1 MVVMNERMDGPAMLS
16 GIRAEARSALKMP
29 YPDATQVGRGG
40 SGLRPGLTLPFQHG
54 NRNEDRNRERLIEK
68 DVLHVTIVLYYTP
81 AHTPARGV
89 GIALPAGTFNGSP
102 ASAGCLRGRRREY
115 YAATG
120 HF

>member
-54 NRNEDRNRERLIEK
+54 NRNEDRNRKRLMEK

-81 AHTPARGV
+81 AHTSTRGV
-89 GIALPAGTFNGSP
+89 GIALPGGPLTGSSVG
-102 ASAGCLRGRRREY
+102 ASSLRGRRREY